1 MGQKLPK
8 IAHIFL
14 GKTKIENPAPCCD
27 VGWVHL
33 GGTAV
38 RICGAKRAGR
48 KLNLPFMGKTIV
60 GLAAG
65 AYRLASARPM
75 RP

>member
-38 RICGAKRAGR
+38 RIWGAKRAGR
-48 KLNLPFMGKTIV
+48 KLKLPFMGKTIV
-60 GLAAG
+60 RAEDGFQRIG
-65 AYRLASARPM
+65 VSRVPT
-75 RP
+75 

>member
-38 RICGAKRAGR
+38 RILGAKRAGR
-48 KLNLPFMGKTIV
+48 KQKTHLCIY
-60 GLAAG
+60 GENDSKL
-65 AYRLASARPM
+65 
-75 RP
+75 

>member
-14 GKTKIENPAPCCD
+14 GKSKIENPAPCCD
-27 VGWVHL
+27 VAWVHL

-48 KLNLPFMGKTIV
+48 KLNILIMGKTIV
-60 GLAAG
+60 IIIIIIIRRFYTA
-65 AYRLASARPM
+65 PDT
-75 RP
+75 

>member
-8 IAHIFL
+8 IAHTFL
-14 GKTKIENPAPCCD
+14 GKSKIENPAPCCD
-27 VGWVHL
+27 AGWVHL

-48 KLNLPFMGKTIV
+48 KLNILPVILIVGKTIV
-60 GLAAG
+60 VYIYSWRRQEDKA
-65 AYRLASARPM
+65 
-75 RP
+75 

>member
-27 VGWVHL
+27 VGLVYL

-38 RICGAKRAGR
+38 PVCGAKRAGR
-48 KLNLPFMGKTIV
+48 KLNIPFMGKTIV
-60 GLAAG
+60 IINVHAQVT
-65 AYRLASARPM
+65 YKQKTN
-75 RP
+75 